1 LLLADGVW
9 HIAKELIRDQRHAI
23 CDKRPLQGDHMGFH
37 HTAFATR
44 DLQATHK
51 FYSEAMGFEL
61 VKVVAAPT
69 PDGGWAKHL
78 FFETG
83 TDEYIAFWDLHDDT
97 LPATWS
103 PAISTSQGLPIWV
116 NHLAFRAT
124 DLADIEARK
133 QRWLAH
139 GHTVS
144 EIDHGWCT
152 SIYAVDPNGI
162 LVEFCTTT
170 QAMTAKD
177 REEARRLL
185 ADPNPPLEVPPQVKI
200 HHPSQAA

>member
-1 LLLADGVW
+1 
-9 HIAKELIRDQRHAI
+9 
-23 CDKRPLQGDHMGFH
+23 MGFH

-44 DLQATHK
+44 DTQATHR
-51 FYSEAMGFEL
+51 FYTEAMGFTL
-61 VKVVAAPT
+61 AKVIAGPT
-69 PDGGWAKHL
+69 ENNNGWAKHL
-78 FFETG
+78 FYEIG
-83 TDEYIAFWDLHDDT
+83 PDEFIAFWELHDDA
-97 LPATWS
+97 LPETWS

-116 NHLAFRAT
+116 NHLAFRAA

-133 QRWLAH
+133 QRLLDH

-170 QAMTAKD
+170 QALTQAD
-177 REEARRLL
+177 RDEAQRLL
-185 ADPNPPLEVPPQVKI
+185 SDGSPPLELPKRVEMF
-200 HHPSQAA
+200 HPKQAPAAAAG